1 MMSTRDGSADAETT
15 QPDDH
20 SSPPPTLAQV
30 FASIHESR
38 VEQTELLCHLVTN
51 SSREGTVVT
60 NSRDQARS
68 SYVEFLATQLPTF
81 TEASKPLKA
90 DHWLCTIESM
100 FKLLNYTEIQKMLFA
115 AQQLLGDARA
125 WWANFTATRPANQ
138 VQWTQFR
145 EAFHRNTFH

>member
-1 MMSTRDGSADAETT
+1 MEVRMLRPLNRMTTRRHRRPWLKSSHPSMS
-15 QPDDH
+15 Q
-20 SSPPPTLAQV
+20 
-30 FASIHESR
+30 R
-38 VEQTELLCHLVTN
+38 VEQTELLCHLMTN

-60 NSRDQARS
+60 NARDQARS

-125 WWANFTATRPANQ
+125 CWANFTTTRPANQ

-145 EAFHRNTFH
+145 EAFHRNTFHQAS